1 MSVETPIAAPP
12 APASPRGT
20 WFRRVMPLLL
30 LTAGVALGAA
40 GMEAVNLVTQP
51 SPKPPPAS
59 EPEKENHTSVKF
71 DREKWGS
78 AGIKIESLTPTILDD
93 RAWRTGR
100 IVLDQDRVA
109 YIAPPVEGVIV
120 EMRVRLGEDVKAGT
134 VLAVLESREIAQ
146 AKLEYVRARVAM
158 TAERERAGWAQD
170 TAKNTAD
177 LVKAVADGKPAAEI
191 DTEFKNRLVG
201 DRRQTLMTAYAN
213 RNQLRLLLVSQRA
226 SRGVVAD
233 ATIRK
238 TEADVEAAE
247 ASLRALCEEFRFQ
260 AAQQA
265 RQAELKVKEAE
276 AAVQAARTH
285 LLILGFHSAQL
296 ETMDPATE
304 GAAAARFEIKAPF
317 AGTVVEKHGVRLAR
331 VTPQVQMFQLAD
343 LSTVWV
349 QVDTFEADLPIVR
362 GLGSRPI
369 VFRAP
374 AAGVDERNANVLYS
388 GDLVDRTSR
397 ALILT
402 GIAKN
407 PDRVLKPGMYV
418 EVGLPRGDGRP
429 AIHVP
434 ISAIVRHDGKTFVF
448 VHVKDDEFRR
458 TDVELGRE
466 IGDHVEI
473 KAGLSPGDAVVV
485 EGAFVLKS
493 ELYRD
498 ELVGE

>member
-1 MSVETPIAAPP
+1 MSVETPIAASPP
-12 APASPRGT
+12 APPKRT
-20 WFRRVMPLLL
+20 WVRRVTPLLF
-30 LTAGVALGAA
+30 LTAGVAFGAA
-40 GMEAVNLVTQP
+40 GMAGVNLATQP
-51 SPKPPPAS
+51 SAKPPPAS

-71 DREKWGS
+71 AQEKWAS
-78 AGIKIESLTPTILDD
+78 AGIKIESLTPTVLDD
-93 RAWRTGR
+93 RAWRAGR
-100 IVLDQDRVA
+100 IVLDEDRVA
-109 YIAPPVEGVIV
+109 RIAPPVEGVII
-120 EMRVRLGEDVKAGT
+120 EMRVRLGEDVRAGA

-146 AKLEYVRARVAM
+146 AKLEFVRARVAV
-158 TAERERAGWAQD
+158 TAERERAGWAQS

-177 LVKAVADGKPAAEI
+177 LVKVVAEGKPAAEI
-191 DTEFKNRLVG
+191 DTEFKERPVG

-226 SRGVVAD
+226 SSGVVAD

-276 AAVQAARTH
+276 AAFLAARTH
-285 LLILGFHSAQL
+285 LLILGLRS
-296 ETMDPATE
+296 EVIEIMDPAAE

-317 AGTVVEKHGVRLAR
+317 AGTIVEKHGVRSAR

-349 QVDTFEADLPIVR
+349 QADTFEADSPMVR

-397 ALILT
+397 ALVLT

-418 EVGLPRGDGRP
+418 EVGLPRGEPRS
-429 AIHVP
+429 ALQVP
-434 ISAIVRHDGKTFVF
+434 QGAIVRHGGKTFVF

-458 TDVELGRE
+458 VDVELVRE
-466 IGDHVEI
+466 DADPAEV
-473 KAGLSPGDAVVV
+473 KSGLAPGDAVVIK
-485 EGAFVLKS
+485 GAFPLKS
-493 ELYRD
+493 EMFRD